1 MRRKLT
7 PRSSLATMQKEA
19 RRWLKALRAGDAG
32 ARTRLEQALD
42 PAPATPTLRDIQHA
56 LAREHGLAGWAALR
70 GALAAMPATHGTSP
84 SADPLESL
92 LQAASAG
99 DTARIAAILDR
110 HPAIVS
116 ERGLLR
122 GHIGRRTALHFAV
135 GGRHD
140 AAVALLLAR
149 GADPNVRDEGDDATP
164 LHFAA
169 EGSQLHLVK
178 LLIEHGADPIGS
190 GTFHQLDVLGW
201 LTVFGDGR
209 RDVAD
214 YLLAQGAQYTIWS
227 ATALGENAAV
237 RRVVGTAPE
246 VLRDRMDTTNLKRTP
261 LHLAVVKGH
270 PDTAA
275 LLLELGADP
284 ATLDAAGLTPLAQ
297 AAFLGQHALAVQ
309 MLAAGAPIDLP
320 AAVALEREDDVRRLL
335 AVEPGALAPG
345 GRWDTVII
353 RAAEASSG
361 HLVATLLA
369 TGASV
374 QVRDRTD
381 AAVDLTSGYT
391 PLHAAGFRGNAE
403 AVAVLMAHG
412 ADGTA
417 RESRYGGTPAGWANY
432 AKHLAVRDQILAG
445 PIDLFDVAQYDLA
458 HRVPEVLARR
468 PGTLEQRFAEAVGA
482 MTGDAQWS
490 AWGWMTPLAMAV
502 AHDST
507 ATVKALLDAGADP
520 GVPGPDGRSLAARAD
535 DEGLDAIALL
545 LRGRRA

>member
-1 MRRKLT
+1 
-7 PRSSLATMQKEA
+7 MQKEA
-19 RRWLKALRAGDAG
+19 KRWLKALRAGEAE
-32 ARTRLEQALD
+32 ARKRLEQVLD
-42 PAPATPTLRDIQHA
+42 PAPAIPTLRDIQHA
-56 LAREHGLAGWAALR
+56 LAREHGLAGWTALR
-70 GALAAMPATHGTSP
+70 DALAALPSGDGASAAT
-84 SADPLESL
+84 DPLESML
-92 LQAASAG
+92 RAASTG
-99 DTARIAAILDR
+99 DTARITAILDQ

-116 ERGLLR
+116 DRGQLH

-135 GGRHD
+135 GGRHE

-169 EGSQLHLVK
+169 EGSQLRLVR
-178 LLIEHGADPIGS
+178 LLIEHGADPVGS

-209 RDVAD
+209 RDVVD
-214 YLLAQGAQYTIWS
+214 YLLAHGARYTIWS
-227 ATALGENAAV
+227 ATALGENDAV
-237 RRVVGTAPE
+237 RRIVGGTPE
-246 VLRDRMDTTNLKRTP
+246 VLHDRMDTTNLRRTP

-270 PDTAA
+270 PHTAT

-284 ATLDAAGLTPLAQ
+284 ASLDAAGLTSLAQ
-297 AAFLGQHALAVQ
+297 AAFVGQRAVAEQ

-320 AAVALEREDDVRRLL
+320 AAVALEREADVRRLL
-335 AVEPGALAPG
+335 AAEPGALAPG
-345 GRWDTVII
+345 GRWDTVIV

-361 HLVATLLA
+361 HLVEMLLA
-369 TGASV
+369 AGASV

-381 AAVDLTSGYT
+381 AAVDQASGYT

-432 AKHLAVRDQILAG
+432 AKHAAVRDQILAG

-458 HRVPEVLARR
+458 QRVPTVLARR
-468 PGTLEQRFAEAVGA
+468 PGTLEQRFADAVGA
-482 MTGDAQWS
+482 TAGDAQWS
-490 AWGWMTPLAMAV
+490 AWGWMTPLAMA
-502 AHDST
+502 AAQGSA
-507 ATVKALLDAGADP
+507 ATVQALLSAGADAT
-520 GVPGPDGRSLAARAD
+520 VLGPDGRSLATRAD
-535 DEGLDAIALL
+535 DDGLDTIASL
-545 LRGRRA
+545 LRAQPA